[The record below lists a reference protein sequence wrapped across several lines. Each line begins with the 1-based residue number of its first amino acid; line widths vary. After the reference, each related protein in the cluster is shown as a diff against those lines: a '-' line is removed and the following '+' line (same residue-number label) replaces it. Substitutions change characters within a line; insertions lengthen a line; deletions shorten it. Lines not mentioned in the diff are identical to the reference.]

1 MAGRLWTIMGVEEN
15 EHGVPEN
22 SVRRNEVIKKRCG
35 IDI

>member
-1 MAGRLWTIMGVEEN
+1 MAGRLLMVVKVDEN
-15 EHGVPEN
+15 EHGVPKS